1 MTELQLLQRRIDAV
15 YKALQYPYLSEWAI
29 QYWNTV
35 LNQLVKKLPKNKL
48 H

>member
-1 MTELQLLQRRIDAV
+1 MTQIQLLEKRIDAV
-15 YKALQYPYLSEWAI
+15 AKALQYPYLSEWAI

-35 LNQLVKKLPKNKL
+35 LNQLVQKLPKDKL